1 MRRSLLPISFAA
13 LAFST
18 AARADVSISN
28 KPTQN
33 MSCDAR
39 VCTATAQKAVLNVSD
54 LQTMLGSGDVAVKT
68 GVVAKDIILD
78 QPLTWVSTSR
88 LTLDAQQSI
97 IVKKPMS
104 VTGTGALTITTN
116 DGGSGG
122 DLLFSGKGNVT
133 FWDTSSSL
141 IINGASY
148 TLVGD
153 IKTLAAE
160 IAATP
165 DGSYA
170 LAKSYDAANDRTYKS
185 SPIRTEFAGTFS
197 GMGNAISNVAIRTSD
212 DLTTGFFS
220 SIAESGHV
228 RDFGLQHAKISTSA
242 GRAFNVAVGI
252 LAAKTVALF
261 LPHLRL
267 GASM

>member
-1 MRRSLLPISFAA
+1 MGRTSLLISVVA
-13 LAFST
+13 LVIST

-104 VTGTGALTITTN
+104 V
-116 DGGSGG
+116 
-122 DLLFSGKGNVT
+122 
-133 FWDTSSSL
+133 
-141 IINGASY
+141 
-148 TLVGD
+148 
-153 IKTLAAE
+153 
-160 IAATP
+160 
-165 DGSYA
+165 
-170 LAKSYDAANDRTYKS
+170 
-185 SPIRTEFAGTFS
+185 
-197 GMGNAISNVAIRTSD
+197 
-212 DLTTGFFS
+212 
-220 SIAESGHV
+220 
-228 RDFGLQHAKISTSA
+228 
-242 GRAFNVAVGI
+242 
-252 LAAKTVALF
+252 
-261 LPHLRL
+261 
-267 GASM
+267 